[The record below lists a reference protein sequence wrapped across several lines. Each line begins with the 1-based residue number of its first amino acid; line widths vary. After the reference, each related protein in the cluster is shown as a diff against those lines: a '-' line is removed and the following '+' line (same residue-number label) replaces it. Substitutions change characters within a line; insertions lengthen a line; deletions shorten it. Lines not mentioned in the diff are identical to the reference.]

1 MKPSGQKLL
10 YATFRVGKRLYGID
24 VTRVQEITKALP
36 CTRVPLAPKY
46 VIGLINLRGQIATAV
61 DLKEL
66 FDLKTEPPVQCM
78 SVFCEIKGSLLSLIV
93 DEVGDVVE
101 VDDSS
106 FEDTP
111 DTVPRKIKSLMS
123 GVYKIPGDL
132 LSILEV
138 DKITD
143 IVMGNKQI

>member
-1 MKPSGQKLL
+1 MKNEGQKIL

-46 VIGLINLRGQIATAV
+46 VKGLINLRGQLATAIE
-61 DLKEL
+61 LKEL
-66 FDLKTEPPVQCM
+66 FDLKVDPVAESM
-78 SVFCEIKGSLLSLIV
+78 SVYCDIKGALLSLIV
-93 DEVGDVVE
+93 DDVGDVVE
-101 VDDSS
+101 VDDSL
-106 FEDTP
+106 FEETP
-111 DTVPRKIKSLMS
+111 DTVPRKIRSLMS

-138 DKITD
+138 DKITEMV
-143 IVMGNKQI
+143 IGNK